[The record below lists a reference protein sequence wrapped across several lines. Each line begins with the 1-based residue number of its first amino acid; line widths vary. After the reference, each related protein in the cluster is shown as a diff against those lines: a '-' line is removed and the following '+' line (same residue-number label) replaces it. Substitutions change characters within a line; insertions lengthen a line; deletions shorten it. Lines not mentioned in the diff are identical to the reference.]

1 MLPYQKIIQSKII
14 QKSSGFLGEGQEYY
28 DNATARSVIW
38 LITFEVTDVLP
49 EEGLIILSAIEGSDV
64 QEDSYGRPTRLV
76 PKRQNLH
83 FRDAEGH
90 PTSIWEEL
98 AFLDGPMASWS
109 TICFI
114 HPVQAKSGYGEPLD
128 IWL

>member
-1 MLPYQKIIQSKII
+1 MSNSMLQKMV
-14 QKSSGFLGEGQEYY
+14 
-28 DNATARSVIW
+28 DNAEYMVR
-38 LITFEVTDVLP
+38 LIGRRVQYQNASYEVTDVLP

-98 AFLDGPMASWS
+98 AFIDGPMSS
-109 TICFI
+109 
-114 HPVQAKSGYGEPLD
+114 
-128 IWL
+128 